1 MAREALKKIVVFGG
15 NGFVGSEIL
24 RRLSSAPAVQ
34 AISVSRRGVAPSHCS
49 DFADKVEWQA
59 GDCLDAKTYAAA
71 LEGAAAVVMSVG
83 SPPLPGDVAEARRAN
98 GATNVTVIEAAAQ
111 AKVGR
116 AVIVG
121 ATMPPWLDR
130 VAEGYVLGKQD
141 AFEALGTFALHGA
154 ATVVKPSAVYGTRH
168 TASGYAIPLAPVMA
182 FWLASPLM
190 DPSMFVLTAGTLGMD
205 FALFKVFAA
214 VAVGLIGG
222 FGTFAVVRA
231 GELPGLERL
240 KWCRAGI
247 YQPHK
252 IRAR

>member
-24 RRLSSAPAVQ
+24 RRLSSAPLVQ

-49 DFADKVEWQA
+49 DFANQVEWQA
-59 GDCLDAKTYAAA
+59 GDCLDASTYAAA
-71 LEGAAAVVMSVG
+71 LEGAAAVVVSVG

-141 AFEALGTFALHGA
+141 AFEALGAFALHDA

-168 TASGYAIPLAPVMA
+168 TASGYSIPLAPVMA
-182 FWLASPLM
+182 PVSYALRLGRPVTGFLAGLA
-190 DPSMFVLTAGTLGMD
+190 PSLLGG
-205 FALFKVFAA
+205 LLEPPVPVHA
-214 VAVGLIGG
+214 VAQTVVDACLEDEYGEG
-222 FGTFAVVRA
+222 FVALGV
-231 GELPGLERL
+231 EEIL
-240 KWCRAGI
+240 KRC
-247 YQPHK
+247 
-252 IRAR
+252 